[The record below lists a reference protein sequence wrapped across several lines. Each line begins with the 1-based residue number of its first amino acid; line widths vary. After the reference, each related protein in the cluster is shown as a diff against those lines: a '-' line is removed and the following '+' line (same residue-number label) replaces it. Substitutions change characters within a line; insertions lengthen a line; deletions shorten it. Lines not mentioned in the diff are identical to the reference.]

1 MAHFLA
7 TVRLAPLQLAFWGNP
22 VTSGSPNVDFFLSAD
37 SMEHPFRTRIPR
49 VCTEASKPCQD
60 QDPYTEQVVLLSGQG
75 IWYYRPLSLAEDM
88 QLSGYKHAATL
99 AVSSQ
104 KPFSLFELGIGSHEN
119 FDNKNRPFLFFCPQS
134 VFKMHPL
141 FDDIFRRILKN
152 APNARLVITAG
163 RRKAWSIAYLNR
175 LQNSLGQ
182 ELWSRQVVVLER
194 VSSER
199 FNSLLKLADAV
210 LHPFPFDGSK
220 TSVDVLAQ
228 GKPLVSL
235 PTEYLRGRMG
245 SAFLR
250 TLNLPE
256 LVAHNTSEYV
266 KIAVR
271 LASDALF
278 YRKVTMKI
286 AERSSLIW
294 EDYEFP
300 YEVTKVLC
308 RLVWD
313 MEQHL
318 PKQVPC
324 HTLSLRAFLELN
336 AGKINVSYELERV
349 AKRAYNRQSFINAWG
364 DERELLIAG
373 KVFLP
378 SGLEVDGRSIPRVFA
393 DWGLLSP
400 NCTQDIERSF
410 EENTQLNGHQFLPP
424 PPYNEMEVQ
433 DNNSIEGKLEECV
446 ADAGVVLELPGLA
459 WGPRTAL
466 NSTKVEI
473 RRSGSMEAKAVRA
486 PKWLAMADV
495 KQTLSASAAGMRDVV
510 LLQQYFHV
518 PGQQNFNTALVRN
531 LANPYVSHII
541 IFCEREIQTA
551 ALGPISFSGGTE
563 KLHTVVGNR
572 LTFSRALE
580 IASTLFPNHTNSG
593 FSFDNRKSR
602 IR

>member
-49 VCTEASKPCQD
+49 VCTEASKLCQD

-393 DWGLLSP
+393 DWGILSP
-400 NCTQDIERSF
+400 NCTQDLGRSS
-410 EENTQLNGHQFLPP
+410 EENTQLKTGRVGHRLLSP
-424 PPYNEMEVQ
+424 PPYTEMVVE
-433 DNNSIEGKLEECV
+433 DAHSIRILASEGKLAEC
-446 ADAGVVLELPGLA
+446 AEAGVVLELPGLA

-466 NSTKVEI
+466 NSSQVEDI

-486 PKWLAMADV
+486 LKWLAMTDV
-495 KQTLSASAAGMRDVV
+495 RQTLSASAAEMWDVV
-510 LLQQYFHV
+510 LLQRYS
-518 PGQQNFNTALVRN
+518 GQHDFDTALVRN
-531 LANPYVSHII
+531 LANPYVSHIV
-541 IFCEREIQTA
+541 IFCEREPTV
-551 ALGPISFSGGTE
+551 LGPISFSDPTE
-563 KLHTVVGNR
+563 KLNVVVGNR

-580 IASTLFPNHTNSG
+580 IASTLFPNHTVILTNVSW
-593 FSFDNRKSR
+593 
-602 IR
+602 